1 MHIQIPLEIM
11 DREIG
16 KNFERKIMKKYSIPI
31 NLVLALI
38 FLYCCNTLY
47 YNSSINAVYTSYN
60 ILTLPILIGLT
71 FILHKGLQTYLNL
84 SKRRFVFLLC
94 GFLFGIFFV
103 FGTRLMIDGCI
114 AIGSIFLWLCIPVF
128 TYIMTA
134 FVCLIAQI
142 APALLRKLLIEPD
155 FPYLDKIVSFLSFPM
170 LWIIIFL
177 CWIPILLACYPGI
190 FSYDAIY
197 QCSQVTDTLQ
207 LNAHHPIIHTL
218 MLGGLVQ
225 FGRTAFGNANTG
237 MLLYSLLQML
247 INSCIFAY
255 VLTFLKKHKVSS
267 PIFLLCLCF
276 FALMPFNGMF
286 SICATKD
293 AVFAAL
299 FVLFFTFFIELVI
312 NSSAFFRTWK
322 NLIGFVLSMFLLLI
336 FRNNMLYAFIL
347 CIPFLIILYRK
358 YWRKNVIMLLA
369 PIILLQL
376 YKGILYPLLSVEP
389 GNSREAYSVIIQQ
402 YACVY
407 NECELDAAERDM
419 LLAIMDDSSWTQ
431 YEPRKTDRIKDYFNT
446 QVFEENIIDYMKLW
460 LKLGIKHP
468 SQYINAFLNLTCSY
482 WYPND
487 VFPDP
492 TTYRKYIEVYTGA
505 DITFESKFPWLLKQ
519 LEAIGMESSY
529 QILPG
534 ISMLFSPAFYIWIIL
549 FLCAYAF
556 YHKRNLL
563 FIIMLP
569 LAALF
574 LTLLFAPLALLRYLY
589 PIILCVPVTCSMI
602 PIMQDS

>member
-1 MHIQIPLEIM
+1 
-11 DREIG
+11 
-16 KNFERKIMKKYSIPI
+16 MKKYSIPA

-47 YNSSINAVYTSYN
+47 YNSSINAVYASYN

-71 FILHKGLQTYLNL
+71 FILHKGLQTYLSL
-84 SKRRFVFLLC
+84 SKRRFAFLLC
-94 GFLFGIFFV
+94 GFLFGIFLV
-103 FGTRLMIDGCI
+103 FGIRLMIDGCI
-114 AIGSIFLWLCIPVF
+114 AFGSLFLWLCIPVF
-128 TYIMTA
+128 AYVMTA

-142 APALLRKLLIEPD
+142 VPALLRKLLIEPD
-155 FPYLDKIVSFLSFPM
+155 FPYLDKIVSFLSFPV

-267 PIFLLCLCF
+267 TILLLCLCF
-276 FALMPFNGMF
+276 FALMPFNGML

-312 NSSAFFRTWK
+312 NSSAFFHNWK
-322 NLIGFVLSMFLLLI
+322 NPLGFVLSMFLLLI

-347 CIPFLIILYRK
+347 CIPFLLILYRK
-358 YWRKNVIMLLA
+358 YWRKNVIILLA

-376 YKGILYPLLSVEP
+376 YQGILYPLLSVEP

-402 YACVY
+402 FACVY
-407 NECELDAAERDM
+407 NDCELDAVDQDM

-468 SQYINAFLNLTCSY
+468 SQYLNAFFNLTCSY

-529 QILPG
+529 QIIPG
-534 ISMLFSPAFYIWIIL
+534 ISMLFSPAFYIWILL

-556 YHKRNLL
+556 YHKRNLI

-589 PIILCVPVTCSMI
+589 PIILCVPVICSMI
-602 PIMQDS
+602 PVMQEP